1 MTAHRTSGDLVVT
14 WITGE
19 SDKIVSVRQK
29 SRDMNCSRDSSS
41 RCTDRWTDT
50 RDGHTSNREWML
62 VIGMVVTVTG
72 MVVMETGM
80 AATEIE
86 MAAIVTEMAAIVTER
101 VVMETERVVME
112 IERVVTETEM
122 GAMVTEKAATVM
134 LGTLRE
140 WTLAAVGRWCP
151 VIQQEMLMIV
161 EVAQRQQPQ
170 TRSPSCRLQVPAE
183 LHQSAAETAKRPL
196 EMP

>member
-1 MTAHRTSGDLVVT
+1 
-14 WITGE
+14 
-19 SDKIVSVRQK
+19 
-29 SRDMNCSRDSSS
+29 MNCSRDSSS

-86 MAAIVTEMAAIVTER
+86 MAATEIEMAAIVTE
-101 VVMETERVVME
+101 M
-112 IERVVTETEM
+112 
-122 GAMVTEKAATVM
+122 AATVM

-151 VIQQEMLMIV
+151 VIQQEM
-161 EVAQRQQPQ
+161 
-170 TRSPSCRLQVPAE
+170 
-183 LHQSAAETAKRPL
+183 
-196 EMP
+196 